1 MIERG
6 FRFVCP
12 AVDADLV
19 RSGAADAL
27 ERTRRL
33 VAGQP

>member
-1 MIERG
+1 MIQRG

-19 RSGAADAL
+19 RSGAARVLA
-27 ERTRRL
+27 ETRRAL
-33 VAGQP
+33 GG

>member
-1 MIERG
+1 MVERG

-19 RSGAADAL
+19 RSGAEEAV
-27 ERTRRL
+27 RTTRTLIAR
-33 VAGQP
+33 GS